1 MLRCDLVFWLN
12 TFRTSTACDI
22 RKKINYRNFINY
34 KILNKFLLIPPK
46 LSKHIRILVEADVLI
61 KRFELSPLNED
72 PGILLNT

>member
-1 MLRCDLVFWLN
+1 M
-12 TFRTSTACDI
+12 
-22 RKKINYRNFINY
+22 NY

-61 KRFELSPLNED
+61 RCFELSPLNED